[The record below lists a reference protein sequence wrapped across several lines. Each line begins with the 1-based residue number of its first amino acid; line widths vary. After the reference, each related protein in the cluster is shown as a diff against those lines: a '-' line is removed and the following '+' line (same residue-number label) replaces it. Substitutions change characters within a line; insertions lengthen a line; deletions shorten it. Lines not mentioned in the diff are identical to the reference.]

1 MNPQLIIRMTDLAS
15 LQSLLKNSVIAKKRI
30 PKLPKW
36 TDRRSTNHP
45 ATLFDGIR
53 QHLIRLGAKKSAQIF
68 LLCDR
73 LTDSELWIFHQLLK
87 TIQLP
92 SPTNRS
98 TSAYSYNQLEV
109 TNA

>member
-1 MNPQLIIRMTDLAS
+1 MSPQTILTITKLES
-15 LQSLLKNSVIAKKRI
+15 LQTLLAGSAIAQRRI
-30 PKLPKW
+30 PKLPAW
-36 TDRRSTNHP
+36 TDRRSANHP

-73 LTDSELWIFHQLLK
+73 LTDSELWTFHQLLK

-92 SPTNRS
+92 NPTNRS
-98 TSAYSYNQLEV
+98 TPASYDQLEV
-109 TNA
+109 VR